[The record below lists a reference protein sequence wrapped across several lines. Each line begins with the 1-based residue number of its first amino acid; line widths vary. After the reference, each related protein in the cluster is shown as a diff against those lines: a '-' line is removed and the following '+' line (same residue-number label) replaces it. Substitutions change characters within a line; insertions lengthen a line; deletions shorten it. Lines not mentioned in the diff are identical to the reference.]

1 MTDNVDHTAAL
12 EAVMDAVHVISEKD
26 SINDDEV
33 VFHLQNLGY
42 TKVEAEKLNV
52 FVPSAFSWPVLKKLG
67 VASFPSIFI
76 AIDKDGTE
84 VKFPIANYHYFTAA
98 LTLAYEIFQ
107 YGWTKEIPRSTYEA
121 IAGRSAEMDIVNTV
135 YNKGG
140 SVEGATLNPL
150 KLLRL
155 SAEELR
161 GS

>member
-67 VASFPSIFI
+67 DRKSTRLNSSHSSVSRMPS
-76 AIDKDGTE
+76 
-84 VKFPIANYHYFTAA
+84 
-98 LTLAYEIFQ
+98 
-107 YGWTKEIPRSTYEA
+107 
-121 IAGRSAEMDIVNTV
+121 SA
-135 YNKGG
+135 
-140 SVEGATLNPL
+140 
-150 KLLRL
+150 
-155 SAEELR
+155 
-161 GS
+161 